1 LHHGIGNC
9 VVFDTLE
16 DYYPDGVRE
25 FRQMMMRLGID
36 LPRNLTAGITD
47 AQMEKMVEVA
57 LVLEPLW
64 ENALGKDWKSIM
76 TREKIRALYLN
87 M

>member
-1 LHHGIGNC
+1 
-9 VVFDTLE
+9 
-16 DYYPDGVRE
+16 
-25 FRQMMMRLGID
+25 MMERSGID

-47 AQMEKMVEVA
+47 EQMKTMVDVS

-64 ENALGKDWKSIM
+64 ENALGKDWKTIM
-76 TREKIRALYLN
+76 TREKIAELYLK